1 MRYEVV
7 VGNIGTVYSGSNERQ
22 AQKDYVE
29 YVEQSKTNYGR
40 AAGESVTFF
49 KDGYAVKSSTWWGVL
64 AAVKFPPTVSEVAS
78 LRAENERLKKQLRP

>member
-49 KDGYAVKSSTWWGVL
+49 KDGEPTHSFVGSIEQEAEQYA
-64 AAVKFPPTVSEVAS
+64 
-78 LRAENERLKKQLRP
+78 